1 MTKGQKKGEPAPF
14 RVFEMYEDQ
23 IIQMVADGYN
33 YDDIAEKIP
42 PLNQKLIINYIRLI
56 MRKWG
61 ANNRPHL
68 IHLWHESKRVIP
80 CTLSPVDHLT
90 RNDQFTHVNNHVR
103 TPIASGV
110 YKNCA

>member
-23 IIQMVADGYN
+23 IIEM
-33 YDDIAEKIP
+33 IANGKKQYQIAQTIP
-42 PLNQKLIINYIRLI
+42 MATPEIIESYLKRIKD
-56 MRKWG
+56 KWG
-61 ANNRPHL
+61 AINTPNL

-103 TPIASGV
+103 TPIATCV
-110 YKNCA
+110 YKDCA